1 MHVILEEVHAGVGG
15 SGTET
20 ESSPVT
26 SSPFSLY
33 LDSGNPAPVV
43 DRETGKIILAFCQ
56 DNKKVFTLQSSDDGL
71 TWGGM
76 MDITA
81 VANGGDWGFV
91 GTGPPGGIQLPSG
104 RLIIGVGLQ

>member
-1 MHVILEEVHAGVGG
+1 MHVTLEEVHAGVGG

-20 ESSPVT
+20 KLVL
-26 SSPFSLY
+26 SLPHPS
-33 LDSGNPAPVV
+33 LCTLHDSGNPAPVV

-91 GTGPPGGIQLPSG
+91 GTGPQVESSFPLGD
-104 RLIIGVGLQ
+104 